1 MSEKVEKE
9 EEKKQSSPEVAIK
22 EESNI
27 QKTEEAV
34 KEEKVESVEESEK
47 VEEAKKEVKRED
59 ELRTK
64 LRDHFKGIVDETK
77 INIKEER
84 LYNVPLDVAY
94 NVPRTIRAERAVR
107 ALIQFIRRHTKA
119 ERVYISEKV
128 NQILWS
134 RSMKKPPKNVRVLV
148 VMTEE
153 DGEKISRVLPAE

>member
-9 EEKKQSSPEVAIK
+9 EEKKQSSSEAIIK
-22 EESNI
+22 ENSSV
-27 QKTEEAV
+27 TETKEAI
-34 KEEKVESVEESEK
+34 KEEKVESVKESEK
-47 VEEAKKEVKRED
+47 VEEAKKEVKHED

-64 LRDHFKGIVDETK
+64 LKDHFKGIVDETK

-84 LYNVPLDVAY
+84 LYNVPLHVAY
-94 NVPRTIRAERAVR
+94 NVPKTIRAERAVR

-119 ERVYISEKV
+119 ERVYISEQV

-134 RSMKKPPKNVRVLV
+134 RSMSKPPKHVRVLV